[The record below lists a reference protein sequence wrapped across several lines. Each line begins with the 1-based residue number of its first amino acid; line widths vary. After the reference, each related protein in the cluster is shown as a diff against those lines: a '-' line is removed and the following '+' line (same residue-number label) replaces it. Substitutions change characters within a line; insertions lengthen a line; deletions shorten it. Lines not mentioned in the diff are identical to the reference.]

1 MGIEVLEME
10 IKVKTTFK
18 KINPKMDSMKL
29 AIQRIP
35 ENKRRAL
42 ESFVKVLKE
51 KYGYRI
57 YEIILFGST
66 VRGEAEE
73 ESDIDVLII
82 ADGVTQKEVSKIA
95 FQILLKYGEVISS
108 IVEDK
113 QQFEKYK
120 DYSFHR
126 NILREGVEIRQSRS
140 YDKRFNILER
150 EVNRFR

>member
-57 YEIILFGST
+57 YKIILFGST

-126 NILREGVEIRQSRS
+126 NILREGVEISQSRS

>member
-1 MGIEVLEME
+1 
-10 IKVKTTFK
+10 
-18 KINPKMDSMKL
+18 MKL
-29 AIQRIP
+29 AIQRIS

-51 KYGYRI
+51 KYGDGI
-57 YEIILFGST
+57 YKIILFGST
-66 VRGEAEE
+66 AREEAEE

-126 NILREGVEIRQSRS
+126 NILREGVEISQSRS

>member
-1 MGIEVLEME
+1 MGVEVLEME

-42 ESFVKVLKE
+42 ESFVRILKE
-51 KYGYRI
+51 RYGDRI
-57 YEIILFGST
+57 HKIILFGST
-66 VRGEAEE
+66 ARGEAEE

-113 QQFEKYK
+113 LQFEKYK

-126 NILREGVEIRQSRS
+126 NILREGVEIG
-140 YDKRFNILER
+140 
-150 EVNRFR
+150 

>member
-10 IKVKTTFK
+10 IKAKTTFK
-18 KINPKMDSMKL
+18 NMKL

-51 KYGYRI
+51 KYGDRI
-57 YEIILFGST
+57 HKIVLFGST
-66 VRGEAEE
+66 ARGEAEE
-73 ESDIDVLII
+73 ESDIDVLVVV
-82 ADGVTQKEVSKIA
+82 DGVTQKDVSKIA
-95 FQILLKYGEVISS
+95 FQILLKYGVVISP

-113 QQFEKYK
+113 LQFEKYK

-126 NILREGVEIRQSRS
+126 NILREGVEIG
-140 YDKRFNILER
+140 
-150 EVNRFR
+150 

>member
-1 MGIEVLEME
+1 ME

-29 AIQRIP
+29 AIQRIS

-57 YEIILFGST
+57 YKIILFGST

-126 NILREGVEIRQSRS
+126 NILREGVEISQSRS

>member
-1 MGIEVLEME
+1 
-10 IKVKTTFK
+10 
-18 KINPKMDSMKL
+18 MDNMKL

-42 ESFVKVLKE
+42 ESFVRVLKE
-51 KYGYRI
+51 KYGDRI
-57 YEIILFGST
+57 YKIILFGST
-66 VRGEAEE
+66 ARGEAEE

-95 FQILLKYGEVISS
+95 FQILLNGEVISS

-113 QQFEKYK
+113 LQFEKYK

-126 NILREGVEIRQSRS
+126 NILKEGVEIG
-140 YDKRFNILER
+140 
-150 EVNRFR
+150 

>member
-1 MGIEVLEME
+1 MGIEVLKME

-42 ESFVKVLKE
+42 ESFVRILKE
-51 KYGYRI
+51 RYGDKI
-57 YEIILFGST
+57 HKIILFGST
-66 VRGEAEE
+66 ARGEAEE
-73 ESDIDVLII
+73 EIDIDVLII

-120 DYSFHR
+120 DYSFR
-126 NILREGVEIRQSRS
+126 RTILKEGVEIG
-140 YDKRFNILER
+140 
-150 EVNRFR
+150 

>member
-42 ESFVKVLKE
+42 ESFVRILKE
-51 KYGYRI
+51 RYGDRI
-57 YEIILFGST
+57 HKIILFGST
-66 VRGEAEE
+66 ARGEAEE

-113 QQFEKYK
+113 LQFEKYK

-126 NILREGVEIRQSRS
+126 NILREGVEIG
-140 YDKRFNILER
+140 
-150 EVNRFR
+150 

>member
-42 ESFVKVLKE
+42 ESFVRILKE
-51 KYGYRI
+51 RYGDRI
-57 YEIILFGST
+57 HKIILFGST
-66 VRGEAEE
+66 ARGEAEE

-95 FQILLKYGEVISS
+95 FRILLKYGEVISS

-113 QQFEKYK
+113 LQFEKYK

-126 NILREGVEIRQSRS
+126 NILREGVEIG
-140 YDKRFNILER
+140 
-150 EVNRFR
+150 

>member
-1 MGIEVLEME
+1 
-10 IKVKTTFK
+10 
-18 KINPKMDSMKL
+18 MKL
-29 AIQRIP
+29 AIQRIS

-42 ESFVKVLKE
+42 ESFVKTLKE
-51 KYGYRI
+51 KYGYKI
-57 YEIILFGST
+57 YKIILFGST

-120 DYSFHR
+120 DYSSHR

-150 EVNRFR
+150 EVKRFK

>member
-1 MGIEVLEME
+1 MEV
-10 IKVKTTFK
+10 KAKTIFK

-51 KYGYRI
+51 EYGDKI
-57 YEIILFGST
+57 HKIILFGSAA
-66 VRGEAEE
+66 RGEAEE
-73 ESDIDVLII
+73 ESDIDVLVV
-82 ADGVTQKEVSKIA
+82 ADGVTQKEISKIA

-113 QQFEKYK
+113 LQFEKYK

-126 NILREGVEIRQSRS
+126 NILREGVEIG
-140 YDKRFNILER
+140 
-150 EVNRFR
+150 

>member
-1 MGIEVLEME
+1 MNSVEVLEME
-10 IKVKTTFK
+10 VKAKTTFK

-51 KYGYRI
+51 KYGDRI
-57 YEIILFGST
+57 HKIILFGST
-66 VRGEAEE
+66 ARGEAEE
-73 ESDIDVLII
+73 ESDVDILII

-95 FQILLKYGEVISS
+95 FQILLKYGVVISS

-113 QQFEKYK
+113 LQFEKYK

-126 NILREGVEIRQSRS
+126 NILKEGVKIG
-140 YDKRFNILER
+140 
-150 EVNRFR
+150 